1 MCRSVE
7 YSRTRTSKNISAISN
22 NVCKNQHE
30 SVSISN
36 QQYWPQAAYSIASAR
51 ISRAHFVLG
60 QSKAEQCLLIRK
72 AIFTDQL
79 NRTYCKASKAAE
91 NGRPALIHQHMY
103 TSTCTSAHGRKLD
116 AHRCFWQLL
125 GTMPLLSL

>member
-91 NGRPALIHQHMY
+91 NGRAALVHQHMY
-103 TSTCTSAHGRKLD
+103 ISTWPQA
-116 AHRCFWQLL
+116 RCP
-125 GTMPLLSL
+125 PLLLATTRNNYSPVALDLD